1 MSDIIQLLPDA
12 IANQIAAGEVV
23 QRPASVVKELLENA
37 IDAGAT
43 EIQLMIENA
52 GKTFIQVQDNGKG
65 MSTTDA
71 RMCFERHA
79 TSKIKKVDDLF
90 AIHTFGFRGEAMAS
104 IGAVARVHLKT
115 KRAEDEIGTEIQ
127 IEDSK
132 VQSQQPVATKT
143 GTCTTVKN
151 LFFNVPARKNFLK
164 TNKVEQKHITNE
176 LVRVALTQPSIAF
189 KYISDKEV
197 IYELKP
203 GSFKK
208 RVVQLFGKQYE
219 SELIDVN
226 EETQI
231 VKISGFVA
239 SPEMAR
245 KTRGDQYFLANGRF
259 VKSPYFNHSIMGAF
273 DGLLPDD
280 SYPAYFLKM
289 DLDASRIDVN
299 VHPTKTEVKFEDEKA
314 IYSILQTSIRKALN
328 DFHVAPVL
336 DFDQDKANL
345 ESWMRNSPFPNLDV
359 KPQENT
365 GGSSS
370 SGKSSTSSWSPP
382 STGAYQKPVQQG
394 TPQRTWQSLYESQ
407 QKEPQNLRVSG
418 ASASSSS
425 PSVPESDRSDKAP
438 FQIANKYIASAIKSG
453 LMLIHQNRAHQRI
466 LYEQFKE
473 TIGKGVSKTQ
483 KKLFPE
489 VVQLNSQ
496 QYQSLKAVLE
506 EVNALGFDIE
516 SFGNNAVIVN
526 GVPEE
531 IANEVAEDVVR
542 KLADDVDEKEVN
554 DSLSLKDRMAKSL
567 ARSAAIKSGK
577 PLNTEEMKSLIN
589 QLFACTEP
597 YFGMNGGTTIQ
608 VFSTDELDSK
618 FA

>member
-1 MSDIIQLLPDA
+1 MSDVIQLLPDA

-37 IDAGAT
+37 IDAGAN
-43 EIQLMIENA
+43 EVQLMVENA

-90 AIHTFGFRGEAMAS
+90 DIHTFGFRGEAMAS
-104 IGAVARVHLKT
+104 IGAVAKVHLKT
-115 KRAEDEIGTEIQ
+115 KREEDELGTEID

-132 VQSQQPVATKT
+132 VRNQQPIATKT

-164 TNKVEQKHITNE
+164 SNKVEQKHITNE

-197 IYELKP
+197 LYNLKP
-203 GSFKK
+203 GNFRK

-219 SELIDVN
+219 SNLIDVN
-226 EETQI
+226 EDSRI
-231 VKISGFVA
+231 VNISGFVA

-280 SYPAYFLKM
+280 SYPAYFLKIE
-289 DLDASRIDVN
+289 LSPSRIDVN

-314 IYSILQTSIRKALN
+314 IYSILQSSIRKALN

-345 ESWMRNSPFPNLDV
+345 ESWMRDSPFPNTDV
-359 KPQENT
+359 KPEDQGVTSRPNT
-365 GGSSS
+365 A
-370 SGKSSTSSWSPP
+370 TTWIPP
-382 STGAYQKPVQQG
+382 SFQKNEQG
-394 TPQRTWQSLYESQ
+394 SAQRNWQALYEQ
-407 QKEPQNLRVSG
+407 QQSNAARPTVHPITVS
-418 ASASSSS
+418 
-425 PSVPESDRSDKAP
+425 EEQRSDKSP
-438 FQIANKYIASAIKSG
+438 FQVANKYIASAIKSG
-453 LMLIHQNRAHQRI
+453 LMLIHQNRAHQRV
-466 LYEQFKE
+466 LYEQFRA
-473 TIGKGVSKTQ
+473 TIGLGKSKTQ
-483 KKLFPE
+483 RKLFPE
-489 VVQLNSQ
+489 VVQLNAG
-496 QYQSLKAVLE
+496 QYKSLNAVLDQ
-506 EVNALGFDIE
+506 VNALGFDLA
-516 SFGNNAVIVN
+516 SFGNNAIIVN

-531 IANEVAEDVVR
+531 IGNESAEELVR
-542 KLADDVDEKEVN
+542 KLADDVEEKEVN
-554 DSLSLKDRMAKSL
+554 DSLSLGDRMAKSL
-567 ARSAAIKSGK
+567 ARSAAIKTGK
-577 PLNTEEMKSLIN
+577 SLNTEEMKSLIN
-589 QLFACTEP
+589 QLFACQEP
-597 YFGMNGGTTIQ
+597 YFGISGGTTIQ
-608 VFSTDELDSK
+608 VFPTDELDSK

>member
-1 MSDIIQLLPDA
+1 MSDVIQLLPDA

-43 EIQLMIENA
+43 EVQLMVENA

-90 AIHTFGFRGEAMAS
+90 DIHTFGFRGEAMAS
-104 IGAVARVHLKT
+104 IGAVAKVHLKT
-115 KRAEDEIGTEIQ
+115 KREEDELGTEIN

-132 VQSQQPVATKT
+132 VHSQQPIATKT

-164 TNKVEQKHITNE
+164 SNKVEQKHITNE
-176 LVRVALTQPSIAF
+176 LIRVALTQPSIAF
-189 KYISDKEV
+189 KYVSDKEV
-197 IYELKP
+197 LYDLKP
-203 GSFKK
+203 GNFKK

-219 SELIDVN
+219 SNLIDVN
-226 EETQI
+226 EDSRI
-231 VKISGFVA
+231 VNISGFVA
-239 SPEMAR
+239 SPELAR

-289 DLDASRIDVN
+289 ELSPSRIDVN

-314 IYSILQTSIRKALN
+314 IYSILQSSIRKALN

-345 ESWMRNSPFPNLDV
+345 ESWMRNSPFPNTDV
-359 KPQENT
+359 EPENH
-365 GGSSS
+365 GSSS
-370 SGKSSTSSWSPP
+370 RPATATTWIPP
-382 STGAYQKPVQQG
+382 SFQKTEQG
-394 TPQRTWQSLYESQ
+394 SAQRNWQALYEQ
-407 QKEPQNLRVSG
+407 QQNNESRPPANPIAVS
-418 ASASSSS
+418 
-425 PSVPESDRSDKAP
+425 DDQRSDKAP
-438 FQIANKYIASAIKSG
+438 FQVANKYIASAIKSG
-453 LMLIHQNRAHQRI
+453 LMLIHQNRAHQRV
-466 LYEQFKE
+466 LYEQFRA
-473 TIGKGVSKTQ
+473 TIGLGKSKTQ
-483 KKLFPE
+483 RKLFPE
-489 VVQLNSQ
+489 VVQLNAAQFKALS
-496 QYQSLKAVLE
+496 AVLDQ
-506 EVNALGFDIE
+506 VNALGFDLA
-516 SFGNNAVIVN
+516 SFGNNALIVN

-531 IANEVAEDVVR
+531 IGNESAEDLVR
-542 KLADDVDEKEVN
+542 KLADDVEEGEVN
-554 DSLSLKDRMAKSL
+554 DSLSLGDRMAKSL
-567 ARSAAIKSGK
+567 ARSAAIKTGK
-577 PLNTEEMKSLIN
+577 SLNTEEMKSLIN
-589 QLFACTEP
+589 QLFACQEP
-597 YFGMNGGTTIQ
+597 YFGISGGTTIQ